1 MLMDYIYD
9 KIQDN
14 DKAEHREIYEDF
26 IELLLEQAPDPVP
39 YDFDNCCWLSAF
51 PLDYGMAETMAFHL
65 SLQLQELE
73 RQGLTLL
80 YWRPQD
86 ILVIDK
92 RMFLLANLSQLVSL
106 SDKNSTHLATHSATH
121 SATHLATHLVLN
133 YPKIYPFPANCCAPE
148 LLKINELPFTT
159 HKSASYYSLALLCLH
174 MLNLS
179 LDDLQGTKLF
189 HFLERCLHINVE
201 ERVLLYI

>member
-1 MLMDYIYD
+1 MDYIYD
-9 KIQDN
+9 KIQDD

-26 IELLLEQAPDPVP
+26 IELLLEQAPDPAP
-39 YDFDNCCWLSAF
+39 CDFYNCCWLPAF
-51 PLDYGMAETMAFHL
+51 SLDYDMDYSMAETMAFHL
-65 SLQLQELE
+65 SLQLHELE

-92 RMFLLANLSQLVSL
+92 RLFLLANLSQLVSL
-106 SDKNSTHLATHSATH
+106 SDKNS
-121 SATHLATHLVLN
+121 THLATHLVLN

-148 LLKINELPFTT
+148 LLKITELPFTT

-174 MLNLS
+174 TLNIS

-189 HFLERCLHINVE
+189 HFLERCLHINAE
-201 ERVLLYI
+201 ERVLLYLL

>member
-1 MLMDYIYD
+1 MDYIYD
-9 KIQDN
+9 KIQDD

-26 IELLLEQAPDPVP
+26 IELLLEQAPDPAP
-39 YDFDNCCWLSAF
+39 YDFYNCCWLPAF
-51 PLDYGMAETMAFHL
+51 HLDYGMAETMAFHL
-65 SLQLQELE
+65 SLQLHELE

-92 RMFLLANLSQLVSL
+92 RLFLLANLSQLVSL
-106 SDKNSTHLATHSATH
+106 SDKNSTHS
-121 SATHLATHLVLN
+121 ATHLVLN

-148 LLKINELPFTT
+148 LFKITELPFTT

-174 MLNLS
+174 TLNLS

-189 HFLERCLHINVE
+189 HFLERCLHLNAE
-201 ERVLLYI
+201 ERVLLYL